1 MCGDVWGLVAR
12 ERSHASL
19 LVSQAVQSGGQVA
32 RPLPFGSIL
41 SAKERLRQLEG
52 LVSSADAR
60 VAFLVKAVCVAR
72 QVVLVSLDI
81 LDDSDPIGRDGLNT
95 LDRPPQHTAEGCGW

>member
-1 MCGDVWGLVAR
+1 MWGLVAR

-60 VAFLVKAVCVAR
+60 VAFVVQPFCIAR

-81 LDDSDPIGRDGLNT
+81 LNNRYLIGRDGLNT
-95 LDRPPQHTAEGCGW
+95 LDWPPQHAVERCGW